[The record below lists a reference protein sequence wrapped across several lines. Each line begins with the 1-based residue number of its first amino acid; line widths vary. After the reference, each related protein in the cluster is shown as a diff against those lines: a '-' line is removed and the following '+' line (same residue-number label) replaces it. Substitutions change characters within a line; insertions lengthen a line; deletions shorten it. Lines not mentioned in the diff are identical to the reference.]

1 MLYGFYHRKELKKL
15 KESELNLF
23 VIFEKP
29 TLEVL
34 RLIPKKTD
42 GGTSFIVEQ

>member
-1 MLYGFYHRKELKKL
+1 MLYGFYLKKELKKL

-29 TLEVL
+29 ILDIL
-34 RLIPKKTD
+34 RPLPKKVD
-42 GGTSFIVEQ
+42 GGTSLSVEH